1 MLTVKE
7 TADYLKMD
15 IETIRRYIYRKSLKA
30 YKVGKEWRIKETD
43 LQEFIERE
51 SNMDKE
57 V

>member
-30 YKVGKEWRIKETD
+30 YKVGKEWRIRETD
-43 LQEFIERE
+43 LQAFIERE

-57 V
+57 